1 MLRPSLTLCA
11 VALGCATG
19 CVYPRHS
26 TPLIAV
32 MQAPVDRATQP
43 EDLWRLSVVAVEV
56 PREKRTG
63 LSWDDDGNAPDPYLV
78 LRIADRQAWRSPVV
92 EDSFEP
98 AFPPPSSNLA
108 FERTARLRFELWDND
123 GVGADP
129 IGMYEGRAFSE
140 SILGA
145 DTTIKLDSGASV
157 TLRLDKPEPKQGV
170 GISDYE
176 LRPSAVVVRGIAPN
190 SPASRAKLK
199 LDDRIVAI
207 DGKAISA
214 FGPQQAESALALA
227 AQNQSELRVQRGK
240 SQLKV
245 KLDNGYVWPAL

>member
-1 MLRPSLTLCA
+1 MLRPRLTLCA
-11 VALGCATG
+11 IALGCAAG

-26 TPLIAV
+26 TPLVTV

-43 EDLWRLSVVAVEV
+43 EDLWRLSVVSVEV
-56 PREKRTG
+56 PRQKRTG
-63 LSWDDDGNAPDPYLV
+63 LSWDEDGNGPDPYLV
-78 LRIADRQAWRSPVV
+78 LRIQDREAWRTDVIK
-92 EDSFEP
+92 DSFAP
-98 AFPPPSSNLA
+98 VFPPPSSNLA

-123 GVGADP
+123 GVGSDP

-145 DTTIKLDSGASV
+145 ETTIKLDSGASV

-170 GISDYE
+170 GIAEYE
-176 LRPSAVVVRGIAPN
+176 LRPSAVVVRSITPN

-199 LDDRIVAI
+199 PDDRILAI

-214 FGPQQAESALALA
+214 LGGQKTESALALA

-240 SQLKV
+240 SELKL